1 MRSILRFLGGI
12 VAAAAAGRD
21 IAAAQ
26 DRGRQESIVTTID
39 ATSLWVDTAP
49 GY

>member
-1 MRSILRFLGGI
+1 MRSPLGFLGGI

-26 DRGRQESIVTTID
+26 DHGRRESIITTID
-39 ATSLWVDTAP
+39 ATSLWVDTAS